1 MALLPRLRCPH
12 CGKRTIRRWVGSS
25 SAPSQPARCREYG
38 GLSYLSM
45 AAYLLMAIGGPVAFF
60 AGIVAPLVLQNAW
73 ALVLLPLGLAAVMGL
88 GGCFPLRPM
97 AAEAIEPARAR
108 ARRATTWMI
117 GLMAAL
123 VVWRLLHQYWRG

>member
-1 MALLPRLRCPH
+1 MA
-12 CGKRTIRRWVGSS
+12 RR
-25 SAPSQPARCREYG
+25 R
-38 GLSYLSM
+38 
-45 AAYLLMAIGGPVAFF
+45 AIGARPITIAPAIIAVTGAIAVA
-60 AGIVAPLVLQNAW
+60 AAPIA
-73 ALVLLPLGLAAVMGL
+73 LLPLGLAAVMGL

>member
-1 MALLPRLRCPH
+1 M
-12 CGKRTIRRWVGSS
+12 RRVVVSLH
-25 SAPSQPARCREYG
+25 G
-38 GLSYLSM
+38 GLP
-45 AAYLLMAIGGPVAFF
+45 AHGDRRAGRVF

-117 GLMAAL
+117 GLTAAL